1 MYKYELRRVPGP
13 RAAEVPARP
22 APEIYILYGNT
33 RLYFV
38 LYIQRC
44 KVRYTLSHNL
54 FNPFFKLV

>member
-38 LYIQRC
+38 LYIQRS
-44 KVRYTLSHNL
+44 KYGTLYHTL
-54 FNPFFKLV
+54 FLIVF